1 MTGTTKVPEKIW
13 AVFEKHPNPKETEPY
28 VYASSAQ
35 TKGTKYIRADL
46 VNELI
51 AAAYEDAA
59 EVAFGSF
66 ANGTGVRDE
75 ILALT
80 PDDARAALAA
90 RDQRVREEALRE
102 AAAMAKGCALLIAP
116 ESVSQRVGAK
126 SVQSQ
131 VASQILEAL
140 IEKDQANG

>member
-1 MTGTTKVPEKIW
+1 MTDTTKAPERLYFYDDWLAK
-13 AVFEKHPNPKETEPY
+13 N
-28 VYASSAQ
+28 
-35 TKGTKYIRADL
+35 TKGKLLCGNNEYIRADL

-66 ANGTGVRDE
+66 ATGTGVRDE
-75 ILALT
+75 ILAQT

-90 RDQRVREEALRE
+90 RDKRVREEALQE
-102 AAAMAKGCALLIAP
+102 ALQRIAGLKRGYS
-116 ESVSQRVGAK
+116 EDVDEGHEQAYRT
-126 SVQSQ
+126 
-131 VASQILEAL
+131 IEAL

>member
-59 EVAFGSF
+59 EVAFGSLS
-66 ANGTGVRDE
+66 NGTGVRDE
-75 ILALT
+75 ILAQT

-90 RDQRVREEALRE
+90 RDRRVREAALRE
-102 AAAMAKGCALLIAP
+102 AAAIDLDVEVRNDCWRHAALDTEEAYRKAVL
-116 ESVSQRVGAK
+116 
-126 SVQSQ
+126 
-131 VASQILEAL
+131 AL
-140 IEKDQANG
+140 IEKDQTNG

>member
-1 MTGTTKVPEKIW
+1 MTDTTKAPEKIW
-13 AVFEKHPNPKETEPY
+13 AVFEPHYVKGQEPY
-28 VYASSAQ
+28 VYASASP
-35 TKGTKYIRADL
+35 TRGKKYIRADL

-51 AAAYEDAA
+51 AAAYEDAS

-66 ANGTGVRDE
+66 ATGTGVRDE
-75 ILALT
+75 ILAQT

-90 RDQRVREEALRE
+90 RDQQVREEALRE

-131 VASQILEAL
+131 VASQILAL
-140 IEKDQANG
+140 ITEDQANE